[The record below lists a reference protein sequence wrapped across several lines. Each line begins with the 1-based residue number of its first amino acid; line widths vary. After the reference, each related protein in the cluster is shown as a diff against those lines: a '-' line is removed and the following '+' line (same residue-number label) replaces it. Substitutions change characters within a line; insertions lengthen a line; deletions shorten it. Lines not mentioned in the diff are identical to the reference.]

1 MFSVNE
7 VGQSADA
14 QIGNLLVQAGMI
26 TEDILDI
33 ALQIT
38 YGFGETLIQVL
49 VDTKRLSVLDVHNAL
64 VAQSWIESGLVDK
77 RTVIS
82 TLNSSHKKRVTI
94 NELARTVGRYA
105 A

>member
-7 VGQSADA
+7 VGQTADV
-14 QIGNLLVQAGMI
+14 QIGNLLVQAGLI

-38 YGFGETLIQVL
+38 YGFGDSLVQVL
-49 VDTKRLSVLDVHNAL
+49 VDTRRLSVLDVHNAL

-77 RTVIS
+77 RTAVS
-82 TLNSSHKKRVTI
+82 TLHSSHRKRVTI
-94 NELARTVGRYA
+94 NELVRTVGRCA

>member
-1 MFSVNE
+1 MYSANE

-64 VAQSWIESGLVDK
+64 VAQSWIESGVVDK
-77 RTVIS
+77 RTAIS

-94 NELARTVGRYA
+94 NELVRTVGRCA